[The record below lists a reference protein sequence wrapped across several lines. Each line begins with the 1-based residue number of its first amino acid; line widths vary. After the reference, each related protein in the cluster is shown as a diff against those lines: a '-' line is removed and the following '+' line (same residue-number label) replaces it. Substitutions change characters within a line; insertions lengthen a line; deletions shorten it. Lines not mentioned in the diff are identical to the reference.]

1 MSTERILESNP
12 PRDSSA
18 AHRVR
23 GATMKHE
30 ELGEVYCSLARTWA
44 VIGERW
50 TMLIVR
56 EAFRGTRRFDGF
68 QGRLSVGRNV
78 LSNRL
83 ARLTA
88 EGVFERVRYQRSPD
102 RYEYRLTE
110 KGMDLY
116 PVLLMLMRWGDRY
129 KVHEPPVRLVHKTCG
144 HTASPQLACG
154 HCGEPVDFHS
164 LRAEYSP
171 DAW

>member
-1 MSTERILESNP
+1 MR
-12 PRDSSA
+12 
-18 AHRVR
+18 
-23 GATMKHE
+23 HE
-30 ELGEVYCSLARTWA
+30 CLGEVNCSVARTWA

-50 TMLIVR
+50 TMLIIR

-68 QGRLSVGRNV
+68 QERLGVGRNI

-83 ARLTA
+83 ARLTE
-88 EGVFERVRYQRSPD
+88 EGIFERSRYQEAPD
-102 RYEYRLTE
+102 RYEYRLTP

-129 KVHEPPVRLVHKTCG
+129 KIDEAPVRLYHKDCG
-144 HTASPQLACG
+144 ELASPELHCS
-154 HCGEPVDFHS
+154 HCGERVDFQS
-164 LRAEYSP
+164 LSAEYAP

>member
-1 MSTERILESNP
+1 MQGKHHLESAAE
-12 PRDSSA
+12 PRP
-18 AHRVR
+18 RT
-23 GATMKHE
+23 ATMKHE
-30 ELGEVYCSLARTWA
+30 RLSDVYCSLARTWA

-50 TMLIVR
+50 TMLIIR
-56 EAFRGTRRFDGF
+56 EAFRGTRRFDAF
-68 QGRLSVGRNV
+68 QQRLGVGRNV

-88 EGVFERVRYQRSPD
+88 DGIFERVLYQGAPD

-129 KVHEPPVRLVHKTCG
+129 KVDEPPVRLFHKD
-144 HTASPQLACG
+144 
-154 HCGEPVDFHS
+154 CGELASRV
-164 LRAEYSP
+164 
-171 DAW
+171 